1 MCGISAISF
10 HCFMSESKVLMT
22 VTNFFFSRNRFLEEG
37 FTIQWGASFL
47 SAWGGQHPL
56 GASALVYWWEE
67 FSKKK
72 KKIRRWWGVS
82 PMAHYGKP
90 WDLKH
95 TC

>member
-1 MCGISAISF
+1 
-10 HCFMSESKVLMT
+10 MSESKVLMT

-56 GASALVYWWEE
+56 GGISFGLLVGGV
-67 FSKKK
+67 FKKK

-95 TC
+95 IC